1 MPNSINSTEIKSIY
15 QTYGIVGAPNPVN
28 DRRIQT
34 VGFAFYPHPNVSI
47 KLDYEDWS
55 SKSKYYQDSD
65 FYNTS
70 NNNLDAI
77 NAAVTFIF

>member
-1 MPNSINSTEIKSIY
+1 MPNSISSTEVKSVY
-15 QTYGIVGAPNPVN
+15 SQLGIVGAPNPVN

-34 VGFAFYPHPNVSI
+34 VGLAFYPHPNVSI

-65 FYNTS
+65 FYNQS
-70 NNNLDAI
+70 NNNIDVVNLAI
-77 NAAVTFIF
+77 TFIF